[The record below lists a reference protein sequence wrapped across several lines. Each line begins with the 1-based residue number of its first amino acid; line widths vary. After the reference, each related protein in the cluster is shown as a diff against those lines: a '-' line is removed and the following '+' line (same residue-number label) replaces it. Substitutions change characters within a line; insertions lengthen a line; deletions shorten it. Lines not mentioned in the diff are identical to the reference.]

1 MEKEEDR
8 KIEEIGE
15 HVIIGFRQLTWQN
28 WTAYMQYDNRQLQI
42 LVNMIMDINGKKES
56 NRLLGVIL

>member
-8 KIEEIGE
+8 RIEEAGE
-15 HVIIGFRQLTWQN
+15 HVITGFRQLTWQY
-28 WTAYMQYDNRQLQI
+28 WTAYMQYDNQQLQI
-42 LVNMIMDINGKKES
+42 LVNMIMDIDGKKER